1 MRDFFLGVESK
12 AGNVDGKMSLSEF
25 GIMISSVWGEGAVM
39 SLEKPQLKA
48 RPGEKAKEKSFI
60 RR

>member
-1 MRDFFLGVESK
+1 MESK
-12 AGNVDGKMSLSEF
+12 AGNVDGKMSISEF
-25 GIMISSVWGEGAVM
+25 GIMVSSVWGEGGVM
-39 SLEKPQLKA
+39 TLEKATLKP